1 MKTAAVEAEGVE
13 AETAAAKEAT
23 AEAEAETAAVAACK
37 ANKRHMNA
45 ICRH

>member
-1 MKTAAVEAEGVE
+1 MKTAAAEAERVE

-23 AEAEAETAAVAACK
+23 AEAEAALAARK